1 MNFKMNRIADISLE
15 KRVILSLI
23 CIFTL
28 SLVTTILIKWMGLNF
43 TRQNIGYLL
52 TSISIVYGFNLSAI
66 LNIKRYDSRP
76 LYLFMGVSNSVTFV
90 TFFIY
95 IGFILCSDQAFNVS
109 MLNQYVQFFLCYLTI
124 MTISFLPFTITV
136 IKDY

>member
-43 TRQNIGYLL
+43 TRQNIGYLI

-66 LNIKRYDSRP
+66 INIKKHDSRP
-76 LYLFMGVSNSVTFV
+76 LYLFIGVSNLITFATFV
-90 TFFIY
+90 TY
-95 IGFILCSDQAFNVS
+95 IFFILCSDQAFNVS
-109 MLNQYVQFFLCYLTI
+109 MSNQYVQFFLCYLTI
-124 MTISFLPFTITV
+124 MTISFLPFTMTV

>member
-66 LNIKRYDSRP
+66 LNIKRYDNRRECNK
-76 LYLFMGVSNSVTFV
+76 FCVTSN
-90 TFFIY
+90 
-95 IGFILCSDQAFNVS
+95 
-109 MLNQYVQFFLCYLTI
+109 
-124 MTISFLPFTITV
+124 LP
-136 IKDY
+136 